1 MFHIDINT
9 GNIEMHVGDTGA
21 FKTHATR
28 QSGTAWTNADRMVF
42 TVRDGSGNVRLQRY
56 YQLNTELGNG
66 YAEIQLHNNDTDKW
80 PSGNY
85 NTERRYVVNPRWE
98 DSSGDP
104 HEAPAGNPVDALDS
118 SIKIVDGDVVRV
130 PDNGHATMTLLPVYG
145 EV

>member
-1 MFHIDINT
+1 MFYIDTDT

-21 FKTHATR
+21 FKTHAAR
-28 QSGTAWTNADRMVF
+28 QSGTAWTDADRLVF

-56 YQLNTELGNG
+56 YKLTTALGNG
-66 YAEIQLHNNDTDKW
+66 YAEIQLHNSDTDTW

-85 NTERRYVVNPRWE
+85 NTERRYVVNPRW
-98 DSSGDP
+98 SGDGT
-104 HEAPAGNPVDALDS
+104 APAGDVVDALTAGKT
-118 SIKIVDGDVVRV
+118 ITEGDVVRV